1 MTPTQIAISVSIC
14 VHGVVFGL
22 VWFGQAPSPIEPV
35 ALTLDIVASSQS
47 SLPNVAKPAA
57 HHAKSSNN
65 SGTPRTVA
73 EPDVAS
79 VNSDPLPAAEVPEKT
94 VDAVPVATSNNAP
107 NALPNN
113 DTPSKQ
119 TDFPTPSHQQ
129 EAVVTPP
136 SFSLGARL
144 TPKPIY
150 PELAQQR
157 NQSGKVVV
165 HAWVNEKGEPIPDKL
180 KVISSSG
187 YPLLDDAAIRCVLRW
202 RFNPARL
209 GDVAVPGDVKVT
221 LVFDL
226 KDAN

>member
-22 VWFGQAPSPIEPV
+22 VWFGQAPSPAEPTV
-35 ALTLDIVASSQS
+35 LNLEIVAAPQS
-47 SLPNVAKPAA
+47 RAPSL
-57 HHAKSSNN
+57 AKSAAPHFKSSTKTN
-65 SGTPRTVA
+65 SPRVTA
-73 EPDVAS
+73 EPNVAS
-79 VNSDPLPAAEVPEKT
+79 VNSDSLPEAAAIEQPAET
-94 VDAVPVATSNNAP
+94 TSVAAP
-107 NALPNN
+107 NHTSDALPN
-113 DTPSKQ
+113 DTSSNLSNTSPPSR
-119 TDFPTPSHQQ
+119 QQ

-165 HAWVNEKGEPIPDKL
+165 HAWVNEKGEPIPAKL

-187 YPLLDDAAIRCVLRW
+187 YPLLDDAAVRCVLRW

-209 GDVAVPGDVKVT
+209 GDVAVLGDVQVT
-221 LVFDL
+221 LVFDK
-226 KDAN
+226 KDAE

>member
-22 VWFGQAPSPIEPV
+22 VWFERAPSPTEPA

-47 SLPNVAKPAA
+47 RLPGGAKPAA
-57 HHAKSSNN
+57 HHSKSMNN
-65 SGTPRTVA
+65 SGPARAEA
-73 EPDVAS
+73 EPDVS
-79 VNSDPLPAAEVPEKT
+79 TLNSDPLPAAEVPEKA
-94 VDAVPVATSNNAP
+94 VDAAPVATSNNVS
-107 NALPNN
+107 NDLPN
-113 DTPSKQ
+113 DIPSKH
-119 TDFPTPSHQQ
+119 TDLPTPSHQQ
-129 EAVVTPP
+129 EAVVSPP
-136 SFSLGARL
+136 SYSLGARL

>member
-22 VWFGQAPSPIEPV
+22 VWFGRAPSTTEPA

-47 SLPNVAKPAA
+47 RLPGGAKPGA
-57 HHAKSSNN
+57 HPTKPSNH
-65 SGTPRTVA
+65 SGSPRAEA
-73 EPDVAS
+73 EPDVS
-79 VNSDPLPAAEVPEKT
+79 SLNTDPLPAAEMPEN
-94 VDAVPVATSNNAP
+94 AVEATPVATSNNAS
-107 NALPNN
+107 NVLPN
-113 DTPSKQ
+113 DAPTKQ
-119 TDFPTPSHQQ
+119 SDVSVPNHQQ
-129 EAVVTPP
+129 QAVMTPP
-136 SFSLGARL
+136 SYSLGTRL

-157 NQSGKVVV
+157 NQSGQVVV

-187 YPLLDDAAIRCVLRW
+187 YPLLDDAAIRCMLRW

-226 KDAN
+226 KDAD